1 MVLNVR
7 IVLPRGTWWKRLRTT
22 GLYVFQIYLNYTYYI
37 PFSFHSWIFIIFLV
51 WNLFFE
57 MKHRC
62 LLRWLLSE
70 QEIERES
77 RIFNGSW
84 KNDLFVI
91 EHNGLLTEAIAKRGN
106 PLSDGEYVK
115 ESLDI
120 FTYVLF
126 PDIKWIVEKPSL
138 SSQTVARIVDVLA
151 SNIENTV
158 QPRFNEHERIVKIRS
173 PFRSSY

>member
-22 GLYVFQIYLNYTYYI
+22 GLYVFQIYLKLYI
-37 PFSFHSWIFIIFLV
+37 LHTFLFHSWIFIIFLV